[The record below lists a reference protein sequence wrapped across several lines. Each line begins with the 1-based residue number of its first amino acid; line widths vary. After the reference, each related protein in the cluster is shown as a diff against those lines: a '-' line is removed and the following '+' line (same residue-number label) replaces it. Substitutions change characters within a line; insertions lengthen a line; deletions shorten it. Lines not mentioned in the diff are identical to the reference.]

1 MMNRIIWHWAAS
13 TYAISADAHNR
24 YHFNING
31 AGEVVPG
38 RHRVEANA
46 PGQRLQAGKYAAHVL
61 NLNSG
66 SIGNSVAGMHGARE
80 VPFSVGNFPMTELQI
95 ESLINLTVNQ
105 VRNYNIPV
113 TKEHVL
119 SHAEVQPTLGV
130 RQNNKWDFMWLPGM
144 SFPRYSVEVGDML
157 RERVLKQLGNYRPS
171 IVMTSRP
178 MVRRG
183 NRGPDVKDLQEFLK
197 ISADGI
203 FGPITEKH
211 VIRFQA
217 SRQLRPD
224 GIVGPMT
231 WAAIGI

>member
-1 MMNRIIWHWAAS
+1 MINRIIWHWAAS
-13 TYAISADAHNR
+13 TYAVSATAHNA

-31 AGEVVPG
+31 AGEAIPG
-38 RHRVEANA
+38 RHRPEANA
-46 PGQRLQAGKYAAHVL
+46 PGQRLKVGKYAAHTL

-66 SIGNSVAGMHGARE
+66 SIGNSVAAMHGARE
-80 VPFSVGNFPMTELQI
+80 VPFSVGNFPMLEEQI
-95 ESLINLTVNQ
+95 EGLLDLTARQ
-105 VRNYNIPV
+105 VVQYDVQVSRETI
-113 TKEHVL
+113 L

-157 RERVLKQLGNYRPS
+157 RERLMKKLGNFRPS
-171 IVMTSRP
+171 IILTSRP
-178 MVRRG
+178 MIRRG
-183 NRGPDVKDLQEFLK
+183 SRGPDVADLQRFLC
-197 ISADGI
+197 ITADGI

-211 VIRFQA
+211 VIRFQN

>member
-1 MMNRIIWHWAAS
+1 MNRIIWHWAAS
-13 TYAISADAHNR
+13 TYAVSAAAHNA

-31 AGEVVPG
+31 AGELVPG
-38 RHRVEANA
+38 RHPVRANA
-46 PGQRLQAGKYAAHVL
+46 PGQRLQMGKYAAHTL

-66 SIGNSVAGMHGARE
+66 SIGNSVAAMHGARE

-95 ESLINLTVNQ
+95 EALLDLTALQ
-105 VRNYNIPV
+105 VRDYNI
-113 TKEHVL
+113 TISREHTL
-119 SHAEVQPTLGV
+119 SHAEVEPTLGV
-130 RQNNKWDFMWLPGM
+130 KQRNKWDYMWLPGM

-157 RERVLKQLGNYRPS
+157 RERLQRRMGNFRPS
-171 IVMTSRP
+171 LTLTSRP

-183 NRGPDVKDLQEFLK
+183 SRGPDVTDLQKFLN

-203 FGPITEKH
+203 FGPITERA
-211 VIRFQA
+211 VIRFQT